1 MSKVVISFKIFPS
14 DVTIDLSLLK
24 QKIEKNLPEY
34 ASVYKFIEEPIA
46 FGLTALVA
54 QIVIPEE
61 KSGGLDEIEK
71 LLQRIDE
78 ISQIETLMIRRV

>member
-61 KSGGLDEIEK
+61 NSGGLDEIEK